1 MHYYKY
7 AGAGAGVLFAGTV
20 INPNFLRRR
29 SWYGKKMMIG
39 WCGVVGYAFA
49 HRYFEDQ
56 ILFTMLKMNDYMPME
71 IKRAL

>member
-1 MHYYKY
+1 
-7 AGAGAGVLFAGTV
+7 
-20 INPNFLRRR
+20 
-29 SWYGKKMMIG
+29 MIG

-56 ILFTMLKMNDYMPME
+56 VLFTMLKMNDYMPME